1 MGKSSR
7 GTSLDTRRRQDAAC
21 AGIGKRR
28 LVRLH
33 LWKGAKK
40 GKRRQH
46 GGQTSDTEMGDGN
59 AAIDE
64 FIAHAPDIPVYND
77 IPYTRAQQCSPD
89 RDNRGK
95 RRHQGKQSK
104 SKRGKSLYELLHG
117 PEAEQTA
124 FDWCVEVGLLSDG
137 RDPGIRP
144 YLCPKCQT
152 AATWKTVVSRTG
164 QGMSYQCP
172 KPCRY
177 RESVTARETDL
188 FLPRVPLSKQILV
201 LYMLIHHNQPGI
213 EKLALDANMDEHC
226 VNTLVG
232 KTRKLVS
239 WWMARAN
246 LVLQVGGLDE
256 DVEADEVSF
265 RNAITGDDD
274 KPKIQWTRFVGIVRR
289 GSSLYYW
296 GELDTR
302 VTSAKQG
309 GGGKLGNL
317 AVLREMA
324 YFYQWLYWR
333 STDPIR
339 DANHGRHKEVP
350 ATGMLQELGAP
361 RRRLLQAVGW
371 RKMQVCCE
379 TWQDY
384 SHEEGLQVLPPQCRK
399 RSKASV

>member
-7 GTSLDTRRRQDAAC
+7 GTSLEMRRRRDTAC

-28 LVRLH
+28 LIRLH

-46 GGQTSDTEMGDGN
+46 GGQTSDKEMGDGN

-64 FIAHAPDIPVYND
+64 FVAHAPDIPVYND
-77 IPYTRAQQCSPD
+77 IPYTRAQECSPD

-152 AATWKTVVSRTG
+152 ATTWKTAVSRTG
-164 QGMSYQCP
+164 QGISYQWP

-177 RESVTARETDL
+177 MESVTARETDL

-201 LYMLIHHNQPGI
+201 LYMLIHKTDLESTVLFESDVEGRSPCPSLGPLEPGRI
-213 EKLALDANMDEHC
+213 PELWSSSCWTVEALD
-226 VNTLVG
+226 TL
-232 KTRKLVS
+232 RC
-239 WWMARAN
+239 
-246 LVLQVGGLDE
+246 
-256 DVEADEVSF
+256 
-265 RNAITGDDD
+265 
-274 KPKIQWTRFVGIVRR
+274 
-289 GSSLYYW
+289 
-296 GELDTR
+296 
-302 VTSAKQG
+302 
-309 GGGKLGNL
+309 
-317 AVLREMA
+317 
-324 YFYQWLYWR
+324 
-333 STDPIR
+333 
-339 DANHGRHKEVP
+339 
-350 ATGMLQELGAP
+350 QE
-361 RRRLLQAVGW
+361 
-371 RKMQVCCE
+371 
-379 TWQDY
+379 
-384 SHEEGLQVLPPQCRK
+384 
-399 RSKASV
+399 